1 MTGELDSGDRGL
13 VSRRSLIRAAVSI
26 AGVAAGVATFA
37 PRIAFAQA
45 QKGAPP
51 SVISTPPRQWG
62 PDAQPETYPDPD
74 IIQLDPAFGPYMLGI
89 TAIPRLTTGTK
100 WAEGPA
106 WSAQGRFLLWSD

>member
-1 MTGELDSGDRGL
+1 MTPGIDAGEVALL
-13 VSRRSLIRAAVSI
+13 SRRSIMKSAISA
-26 AGVAAGVATFA
+26 AGVAAGIAAFA

-45 QKGAPP
+45 QKGTPP
-51 SVISTPPRQWG
+51 SVISQPPREWG

-89 TAIPRLTTGTK
+89 TAIHRLTTGLK

-106 WSAQGRFLLWSD
+106 